1 MDLLNPRALRWKI
14 AALAAA
20 ACCAVAAVVGFLV
33 HDATRERGLR
43 VGTDRTLFRLT
54 AAEREFGRTGK
65 APADVDVRTRAEL
78 PGPLAR
84 GLPDRPAG
92 EADGPP
98 LGETYATWYDV
109 DPPNWYW
116 MWGAAAVGGD
126 RYLVVRE
133 DMSTEVRSLQL
144 LDRSI
149 VTSVLAALL
158 VVVPLAALATEPI
171 NRRLRHGARTARRI
185 ADGDLDARIGPAG
198 RARDEI
204 TEMSAAVDD
213 MATALQRK
221 LENERRFTAD
231 VAHELR
237 TPLMGL
243 VTAAGLLPEDDEAAA
258 LVRDRLRALNALV
271 EDLLEISRFDAGVE
285 RARLDPVPLGD
296 LVADVVRR
304 TGTDTRVAVD
314 PAGASGATG
323 ADGMGGVVGL
333 GEAGEPVEPGEV
345 AGTKGAAGAAESVG
359 SVEAAGVVET
369 DPRRVERIVVN
380 LVANAHR
387 HGAAPVEVTV
397 AGARIA
403 VRDHGPGFPPELL
416 EHGPQ
421 RFRTGAS
428 ERGRGH
434 GLGLTV
440 AQGQAE
446 VLGARLTFAN
456 APGGGALATLD
467 LAPPPV

>member
-1 MDLLNPRALRWKI
+1 MDFLNPRALRWKI

-20 ACCAVAAVVGFLV
+20 ACCAVAAVIGFLV

-43 VGTDRTLFRLT
+43 VGTDRTLTRLI
-54 AAEREFGRTGK
+54 AAEREYDRTGR
-65 APADVDVRTRAEL
+65 APADIDVRSRAEL
-78 PGPLAR
+78 PEPLAR
-84 GLPDRPAG
+84 DLAGFADQPGTDQPGTDQPGTDLP
-92 EADGPP
+92 EADLPEADPP
-98 LGETYATWYDV
+98 GTDQPATDLPATGQPEADPPAPAASDTGGGYATWYDA
-109 DPPNWYW
+109 DPPNWFW
-116 MWGAAAVGGD
+116 MWGAVAVDDD
-126 RYLVVRE
+126 RFLVVRD

-149 VTSVLAALL
+149 VKSVLAALL
-158 VVVPLAALATEPI
+158 FVVPLAALATEPI
-171 NRRLRHGARTARRI
+171 NRRLRRGARTARRI

-213 MATALQRK
+213 MAGALQRK

-243 VTAAGLLPEDDEAAA
+243 VTAAGLLPEDDEATG

-271 EDLLEISRFDAGVE
+271 EDLLEISRLDAGAE
-285 RARLDPVPLGD
+285 RARLDPVPLGE

-304 TGTDTRVAVD
+304 TGTDTDVTA
-314 PAGASGATG
+314 
-323 ADGMGGVVGL
+323 AD
-333 GEAGEPVEPGEV
+333 
-345 AGTKGAAGAAESVG
+345 AE
-359 SVEAAGVVET
+359 VVET

-380 LVANAHR
+380 LVTNAHR
-387 HGAAPVEVTV
+387 HGAAPVEVAVT
-397 AGARIA
+397 GARIA
-403 VRDHGPGFPPELL
+403 VRDHGPGFPPDLL
-416 EHGPQ
+416 ERGPQ

-446 VLGARLTFAN
+446 VLGARLTFTN
-456 APGGGALATLD
+456 APGGGALAVLD
-467 LAPPPV
+467 LATPARTA

>member
-1 MDLLNPRALRWKI
+1 MDFLNPRALRWKI

-43 VGTDRTLFRLT
+43 VGHDRTLTRLI
-54 AAEREFGRTGK
+54 AAEREFSRTGK
-65 APADVDVRTRAEL
+65 APADIDVRTRAEL
-78 PGPLAR
+78 PEPLAR
-84 GLPDRPAG
+84 DLAGRRPDT
-92 EADGPP
+92 DG
-98 LGETYATWYDV
+98 GYATWYDV
-109 DPPNWYW
+109 EPPNWYW
-116 MWGAAAVGGD
+116 MWGAVAVGD
-126 RYLVVRE
+126 DQILVVRD
-133 DMSTEVRSLQL
+133 DMSAEVRSLQL

-149 VTSVLAALL
+149 VKSVLAAL
-158 VVVPLAALATEPI
+158 VFVVPLAALATEPI

-185 ADGDLDARIGPAG
+185 ADGDLDARIGPGG

-213 MATALQRK
+213 MAGALQRK

-243 VTAAGLLPEDDEAAA
+243 VTAAGLLPDDDEATG

-271 EDLLEISRFDAGVE
+271 EDLLEISRLDAGAE
-285 RARLDPVPLGD
+285 RARLDPVPLGE

-304 TGTDTRVAVD
+304 TGTDTRVAV
-314 PAGASGATG
+314 
-323 ADGMGGVVGL
+323 
-333 GEAGEPVEPGEV
+333 
-345 AGTKGAAGAAESVG
+345 GAAE
-359 SVEAAGVVET
+359 VVET

-380 LVANAHR
+380 LVTNAHR
-387 HGAAPVEVTV
+387 HGAVPVEVTV
-397 AGARIA
+397 TGARIA
-403 VRDHGPGFPPELL
+403 VRDHGPGFPPDLL
-416 EHGPQ
+416 ERGPQ

-440 AQGQAE
+440 AQGQSE

-467 LAPPPV
+467 LAPGPA

>member
-43 VGTDRTLFRLT
+43 VGTDRTLTRLI
-54 AAEREFGRTGK
+54 AAEREYDRTGR
-65 APADVDVRTRAEL
+65 APADIDVRSGDEL

-84 GLPDRPAG
+84 DLAGVADQPRTDQPDVG
-92 EADGPP
+92 G
-98 LGETYATWYDV
+98 YATWYDA
-109 DPPNWYW
+109 DPPNWFW
-116 MWGAAAVGGD
+116 MWGAVEVDDD
-126 RYLVVRE
+126 RFLVVRD

-149 VTSVLAALL
+149 VKSVLAALL
-158 VVVPLAALATEPI
+158 FVVPLAALATEPI

-185 ADGDLDARIGPAG
+185 ADGDLDARIGPSG
-198 RARDEI
+198 RARDEV
-204 TEMSAAVDD
+204 TEMAAAVDD
-213 MATALQRK
+213 MAAALQRK

-243 VTAAGLLPEDDEAAA
+243 VTAAGLLPEDDEAAG
-258 LVRDRLRALNALV
+258 LVRDRLRALSALV
-271 EDLLEISRFDAGVE
+271 EDLLEISRLDAGAE
-285 RARLDPVPLGD
+285 RARLDPVPLGE

-304 TGTDTRVAVD
+304 TGTDTRV
-314 PAGASGATG
+314 TM
-323 ADGMGGVVGL
+323 ADT
-333 GEAGEPVEPGEV
+333 E
-345 AGTKGAAGAAESVG
+345 
-359 SVEAAGVVET
+359 VVET
-369 DPRRVERIVVN
+369 DPRRVERIVAN
-380 LVANAHR
+380 LVTNAHR
-387 HGAAPVEVTV
+387 HGAAPVDVTV
-397 AGARIA
+397 TGARID
-403 VRDHGPGFPPELL
+403 VRDHGPGFPSDLL
-416 EHGPQ
+416 ERGPQ
-421 RFRTGAS
+421 RFRTGAG

-440 AQGQAE
+440 AQGQSE

-456 APGGGALATLD
+456 APDGGAVATLD
-467 LAPPPV
+467 LAPRST

>member
-1 MDLLNPRALRWKI
+1 MDFLNPRALRWKI

-43 VGTDRTLFRLT
+43 VGHDRSLTRLI
-54 AAEREFGRTGK
+54 AAEREFSRTGK
-65 APADVDVRTRAEL
+65 APADIDVRTGAEL
-78 PGPLAR
+78 PEPLAR
-84 GLPDRPAG
+84 DLAERRPDT
-92 EADGPP
+92 DG
-98 LGETYATWYDV
+98 GYATWYDV
-109 DPPNWYW
+109 EPPNWYW
-116 MWGAAAVGGD
+116 MWGAVAVGD
-126 RYLVVRE
+126 DQILVVRD
-133 DMSTEVRSLQL
+133 DMSAEVRSLQL

-149 VTSVLAALL
+149 VKSVLAAL
-158 VVVPLAALATEPI
+158 VFVVPLAALATEPI

-185 ADGDLDARIGPAG
+185 ADGDLDARIGPGG

-213 MATALQRK
+213 MAGALQRK

-243 VTAAGLLPEDDEAAA
+243 VTAAGLLPDDDEATG

-271 EDLLEISRFDAGVE
+271 EDLLEISRLDAGAE
-285 RARLDPVPLGD
+285 RARLDPVPLGE

-304 TGTDTRVAVD
+304 TGTDTRVAV
-314 PAGASGATG
+314 
-323 ADGMGGVVGL
+323 
-333 GEAGEPVEPGEV
+333 
-345 AGTKGAAGAAESVG
+345 GAAE
-359 SVEAAGVVET
+359 VVQT

-380 LVANAHR
+380 LVTNAHR

-397 AGARIA
+397 TGARIA
-403 VRDHGPGFPPELL
+403 VRDHGPGFPPDLL
-416 EHGPQ
+416 ERGPQ

-440 AQGQAE
+440 AQGQSE
-446 VLGARLTFAN
+446 VLGARLAFAN

-467 LAPPPV
+467 LAPDPA

>member
-1 MDLLNPRALRWKI
+1 MDFLNPRALRWKI

-43 VGTDRTLFRLT
+43 VGHDRTLTRLI
-54 AAEREFGRTGK
+54 AAEREFSRTGK
-65 APADVDVRTRAEL
+65 APADIDVRTRAEL
-78 PGPLAR
+78 PEPLAR
-84 GLPDRPAG
+84 DLAERRPDT
-92 EADGPP
+92 DG
-98 LGETYATWYDV
+98 GYATWYDV
-109 DPPNWYW
+109 EPPNWYW
-116 MWGAAAVGGD
+116 MWGAVAVGD
-126 RYLVVRE
+126 DQILVVRD

-149 VTSVLAALL
+149 VKSVLAAL
-158 VVVPLAALATEPI
+158 VFVVPLAALATEPI

-185 ADGDLDARIGPAG
+185 ADGDLDARIGPGG

-213 MATALQRK
+213 MAGALQRK

-243 VTAAGLLPEDDEAAA
+243 VTAAGLLPDDDEATG

-271 EDLLEISRFDAGVE
+271 EDLLEISRLDAGAE
-285 RARLDPVPLGD
+285 RARLDPVPLGE

-304 TGTDTRVAVD
+304 TGTDTRVAV
-314 PAGASGATG
+314 
-323 ADGMGGVVGL
+323 
-333 GEAGEPVEPGEV
+333 
-345 AGTKGAAGAAESVG
+345 GTAE
-359 SVEAAGVVET
+359 VVET

-380 LVANAHR
+380 LVTNAHR

-397 AGARIA
+397 TGARIA
-403 VRDHGPGFPPELL
+403 VRDHGPGFPPDLL
-416 EHGPQ
+416 ERGPQ

-440 AQGQAE
+440 AQGQSE

-467 LAPPPV
+467 LAPDPA

>member
-1 MDLLNPRALRWKI
+1 MALLNPRALRWKI

-20 ACCAVAAVVGFLV
+20 ACCAVAAVIGFLV

-43 VGTDRTLFRLT
+43 VGHERTITRLI
-54 AAEREFGRTGK
+54 AAERELSRTGK
-65 APADVDVRTRAEL
+65 APPDVDVRTREEL
-78 PGPLAR
+78 PDPLAR
-84 GLPDRPAG
+84 DL
-92 EADGPP
+92 ADQP
-98 LGETYATWYDV
+98 ETDGAYATWYDA
-109 DPPNWYW
+109 DPPNWFW

-126 RYLVVRE
+126 QFLVVRH

-149 VTSVLAALL
+149 VKSVLAAL
-158 VVVPLAALATEPI
+158 VFVVPLAALATEPI

-185 ADGDLDARIGPAG
+185 ADGELDARIGSTG

-221 LENERRFTAD
+221 LENEQRFTAD

-243 VTAAGLLPEDDEAAA
+243 VTAAGLLPETDEATG
-258 LVRDRLRALNALV
+258 LVRDRVRALNALI
-271 EDLLEISRFDAGVE
+271 EDLLEISRLDAGAE
-285 RARLDPVPLGD
+285 RARLDAVPLGEF
-296 LVADVVRR
+296 VTDVVRR
-304 TGTDTRVAVD
+304 TGT
-314 PAGASGATG
+314 
-323 ADGMGGVVGL
+323 
-333 GEAGEPVEPGEV
+333 
-345 AGTKGAAGAAESVG
+345 GTQVAAGDAE
-359 SVEAAGVVET
+359 VVET

-380 LVANAHR
+380 LVTNAHR
-387 HGAAPVEVTV
+387 HGVGPVRVTV
-397 AGARIA
+397 TGARIS
-403 VRDHGPGFPPELL
+403 VRDHGPGFPAALL
-416 EHGPQ
+416 EQGPQ
-421 RFRTGAS
+421 RFRTGVG

-440 AQGQAE
+440 AQGQAG

-456 APGGGALATLD
+456 APDGGAVATLD
-467 LAPPPV
+467 LAPAPPGTV

>member
-1 MDLLNPRALRWKI
+1 MDFLNPRALRWKI

-43 VGTDRTLFRLT
+43 VGHDRTLTRLI
-54 AAEREFGRTGK
+54 AAEREFSRTGK
-65 APADVDVRTRAEL
+65 APADIDVRTRAEL
-78 PGPLAR
+78 PEPLAR
-84 GLPDRPAG
+84 DLAERRPDT
-92 EADGPP
+92 DG
-98 LGETYATWYDV
+98 GYATWYDV
-109 DPPNWYW
+109 EPPNWYW
-116 MWGAAAVGGD
+116 MWGAVAVGD
-126 RYLVVRE
+126 DQILVVRD

-149 VTSVLAALL
+149 VKSVLAAL
-158 VVVPLAALATEPI
+158 VFVVPLAALATEPI

-185 ADGDLDARIGPAG
+185 ADGDLDARIGPGG

-213 MATALQRK
+213 MAGALQRK

-243 VTAAGLLPEDDEAAA
+243 VTAAGLLPDDDEATG

-271 EDLLEISRFDAGVE
+271 EDLLEISRLDAGAE
-285 RARLDPVPLGD
+285 RARLDPVPLGE

-304 TGTDTRVAVD
+304 TGTDTRVAV
-314 PAGASGATG
+314 
-323 ADGMGGVVGL
+323 
-333 GEAGEPVEPGEV
+333 
-345 AGTKGAAGAAESVG
+345 GAAE
-359 SVEAAGVVET
+359 VVET

-380 LVANAHR
+380 LVINAHR

-397 AGARIA
+397 TGARIA
-403 VRDHGPGFPPELL
+403 VRDHGPGFPPDLL
-416 EHGPQ
+416 ERGPQ

-440 AQGQAE
+440 AQGQSE
-446 VLGARLTFAN
+446 VLGARLTFVN

-467 LAPPPV
+467 LAPDPA

>member
-1 MDLLNPRALRWKI
+1 MDFFNPRALRWKI

-20 ACCAVAAVVGFLV
+20 ACCAVAAVVGLLV

-43 VGTDRTLFRLT
+43 VGHDRTLTRLI
-54 AAEREFGRTGK
+54 AAEREFSRTGR
-65 APADVDVRTRAEL
+65 APADIDVRTRAEL
-78 PGPLAR
+78 PPPLASDLAER
-84 GLPDRPAG
+84 RP
-92 EADGPP
+92 ETDG
-98 LGETYATWYDV
+98 GYATWYDA

-116 MWGAAAVGGD
+116 MWGAVAVDDD
-126 RYLVVRE
+126 RILVVRD

-149 VTSVLAALL
+149 VKSVLVALL
-158 VVVPLAALATEPI
+158 FVVPLAALATEPV

-185 ADGDLDARIGPAG
+185 ADGDLDARIGSAG

-213 MATALQRK
+213 MAGALQRK
-221 LENERRFTAD
+221 LETERRFTAD

-243 VTAAGLLPEDDEAAA
+243 VTAAGLLPDDDEATG

-271 EDLLEISRFDAGVE
+271 EDLLEVSRLDAGVE
-285 RARLDPVPLGD
+285 RARLDPVPLGE
-296 LVADVVRR
+296 LVTDVVRR
-304 TGTDTRVAVD
+304 TGTDTRLD
-314 PAGASGATG
+314 
-323 ADGMGGVVGL
+323 
-333 GEAGEPVEPGEV
+333 
-345 AGTKGAAGAAESVG
+345 AGAAE
-359 SVEAAGVVET
+359 VVET

-380 LVANAHR
+380 LVTNAHR
-387 HGAAPVEVTV
+387 HGAAPVEVSVT
-397 AGARIA
+397 GARIA
-403 VRDHGPGFPPELL
+403 VRDHGPGFPPDLL
-416 EHGPQ
+416 ERGPQ

-440 AQGQAE
+440 AQGQSE

-467 LAPPPV
+467 LTPGPA

>member
-1 MDLLNPRALRWKI
+1 MDFLNPRALRWKI

-43 VGTDRTLFRLT
+43 VGHDRTLTRLI
-54 AAEREFGRTGK
+54 AAEREFSRTGK
-65 APADVDVRTRAEL
+65 APADIDVRTRAEL
-78 PGPLAR
+78 PEPLAR
-84 GLPDRPAG
+84 DLAERRPDT
-92 EADGPP
+92 DG
-98 LGETYATWYDV
+98 GYATWYDV
-109 DPPNWYW
+109 EPPNWYW
-116 MWGAAAVGGD
+116 MWGAVAVGD
-126 RYLVVRE
+126 DQILVVRD

-149 VTSVLAALL
+149 VKSVLAAL
-158 VVVPLAALATEPI
+158 VFVVPLAALATEPI

-185 ADGDLDARIGPAG
+185 ADGDLDARIGPGG

-213 MATALQRK
+213 MAGALQRK

-243 VTAAGLLPEDDEAAA
+243 VTAAGLLPDDDEATG

-271 EDLLEISRFDAGVE
+271 EDLLEISRLDAGAE
-285 RARLDPVPLGD
+285 RARLDPVPLGE

-304 TGTDTRVAVD
+304 TGTDTRVAV
-314 PAGASGATG
+314 
-323 ADGMGGVVGL
+323 
-333 GEAGEPVEPGEV
+333 
-345 AGTKGAAGAAESVG
+345 GAAE
-359 SVEAAGVVET
+359 VVET

-380 LVANAHR
+380 LVTNAHR

-397 AGARIA
+397 TGARIA
-403 VRDHGPGFPPELL
+403 VRDHGPGFPPDLL
-416 EHGPQ
+416 ERGPQ

-440 AQGQAE
+440 AQGQSE
-446 VLGARLTFAN
+446 VLGARLTFVN

-467 LAPPPV
+467 LAPDPA

>member
-1 MDLLNPRALRWKI
+1 MDFLNPRALRWKI

-43 VGTDRTLFRLT
+43 VGTDRTLTRLI
-54 AAEREFGRTGK
+54 AAEREYDRTGR
-65 APADVDVRTRAEL
+65 APADIDVRSRDEL
-78 PGPLAR
+78 PEPLAR
-84 GLPDRPAG
+84 DLVTFAGTGTETEPEMEPDTEPETGAVT
-92 EADGPP
+92 EPGPP
-98 LGETYATWYDV
+98 DTGPYVTWYDA
-109 DPPNWYW
+109 DPPDWFW
-116 MWGAAAVGGD
+116 MWGAVAVADD
-126 RYLVVRE
+126 RFLVVRD

-149 VTSVLAALL
+149 VKSVLAALL
-158 VVVPLAALATEPI
+158 FVVPLAALATEPI

-185 ADGDLDARIGPAG
+185 ADGDLDARIGTAG
-198 RARDEI
+198 RARDEV
-204 TEMSAAVDD
+204 TEMASAVDD
-213 MATALQRK
+213 MAGALQRK

-243 VTAAGLLPEDDEAAA
+243 VTAAGLLPEDDEAAG

-271 EDLLEISRFDAGVE
+271 EDLLEISRLDAGAE
-285 RARLDPVPLGD
+285 RARLDPVPLGE

-304 TGTDTRVAVD
+304 TGTDVRVGTVD
-314 PAGASGATG
+314 
-323 ADGMGGVVGL
+323 
-333 GEAGEPVEPGEV
+333 
-345 AGTKGAAGAAESVG
+345 AE
-359 SVEAAGVVET
+359 VVET

-380 LVANAHR
+380 LVTNAHR

-397 AGARIA
+397 TGARIT
-403 VRDHGPGFPPELL
+403 VRDHGPGFPADLL
-416 EHGPQ
+416 ERGPQ

-440 AQGQAE
+440 AQGQSE
-446 VLGARLTFAN
+446 VLGARLTFTN
-456 APGGGALATLD
+456 APGGGAVATLD
-467 LAPPPV
+467 LTPHASAA

>member
-1 MDLLNPRALRWKI
+1 MDFLDPRALRWKI

-43 VGTDRTLFRLT
+43 VGTDRVTTRLT
-54 AAEREFGRTGK
+54 AAEREFERTGE
-65 APADVDVRTRAEL
+65 APADIDVRSRAEL
-78 PGPLAR
+78 PEPLAR
-84 GLPDRPAG
+84 DLAARPDGGAG
-92 EADGPP
+92 GAAY
-98 LGETYATWYDV
+98 TTWYDV

-116 MWGAAAVGGD
+116 MWGSAAVGGD

-133 DMSTEVRSLQL
+133 DMSAEVRSLQL

-149 VTSVLAALL
+149 VKSVLVALL
-158 VVVPLAALATEPI
+158 FVVPLAALATEPI

-204 TEMSAAVDD
+204 TEMASAVDH
-213 MATALQRK
+213 MATALQNR

-271 EDLLEISRFDAGVE
+271 EDLLEISRLDAGVE
-285 RARLDPVPLGD
+285 RARLDPVPLGE

-304 TGTDTRVAVD
+304 TDTDTRVTVE
-314 PAGASGATG
+314 PGG
-323 ADGMGGVVGL
+323 ADGVRTGDGAS
-333 GEAGEPVEPGEV
+333 AGARGARAVES
-345 AGTKGAAGAAESVG
+345 AGT
-359 SVEAAGVVET
+359 VET

-387 HGAAPVEVTV
+387 HGAGPVEVTV
-397 AGARIA
+397 AGTRIA

-416 EHGPQ
+416 AYGPQ

-440 AQGQAE
+440 AQGQAG
-446 VLGARLTFAN
+446 VLGARLTFTN
-456 APGGGALATLD
+456 APDGGALATLD
-467 LAPPPV
+467 LAPPPPP

>member
-1 MDLLNPRALRWKI
+1 MDFLNPRALRWKI
-14 AALAAA
+14 AALAAV
-20 ACCAVAAVVGFLV
+20 ACCAVATVVGFLV

-43 VGTDRTLFRLT
+43 VGTDRTLTRLI
-54 AAEREFGRTGK
+54 AADREFSRTGK
-65 APADVDVRTRAEL
+65 APADIDVRSTAEL
-78 PGPLAR
+78 PEALAR
-84 GLPDRPAG
+84 DFAGRPDSEG
-92 EADGPP
+92 G
-98 LGETYATWYDV
+98 YATWYDV
-109 DPPNWYW
+109 KPPNWYW
-116 MWGAAAVGGD
+116 MWGAAAVGD
-126 RYLVVRE
+126 DQFLVVRD
-133 DMSTEVRSLQL
+133 DMSAEVRSLQL

-149 VTSVLAALL
+149 VKSVLVALL
-158 VVVPLAALATEPI
+158 FVVPLAALATEPI

-204 TEMSAAVDD
+204 TEMAAAVDD
-213 MATALQRK
+213 MAAALQRK

-243 VTAAGLLPEDDEAAA
+243 VTAAGLLPDGDEATG

-271 EDLLEISRFDAGVE
+271 EDLLEISRLDAGAE
-285 RARLDPVPLGD
+285 RSRPDPVPLGE

-304 TGTDTRVAVD
+304 TGTDTRVAV
-314 PAGASGATG
+314 
-323 ADGMGGVVGL
+323 
-333 GEAGEPVEPGEV
+333 
-345 AGTKGAAGAAESVG
+345 GAAE
-359 SVEAAGVVET
+359 VVET

-380 LVANAHR
+380 LVTNAHR

-397 AGARIA
+397 TGARIV
-403 VRDHGPGFPPELL
+403 VRDHGPGFPPDLL
-416 EHGPQ
+416 ERGPQ

-440 AQGQAE
+440 AQGQSE

-456 APGGGALATLD
+456 APDGGALATLD
-467 LAPPPV
+467 LAPRPA

>member
-1 MDLLNPRALRWKI
+1 MDFLNPRALRWKI
-14 AALAAA
+14 AALTAA
-20 ACCAVAAVVGFLV
+20 ACCAVAAVIGFLV

-43 VGTDRTLFRLT
+43 VGTDRTLTRLI
-54 AAEREFGRTGK
+54 AAEREYGRTGK
-65 APADVDVRTRAEL
+65 APADIDVRSRDEL
-78 PGPLAR
+78 PEPLAR
-84 GLPDRPAG
+84 DLATFAETERERERETERERERETERETETGPPDRG
-92 EADGPP
+92 G
-98 LGETYATWYDV
+98 YATWYDA

-116 MWGAAAVGGD
+116 MWGAVAVADD
-126 RYLVVRE
+126 RFLVVRD

-149 VTSVLAALL
+149 VKSVLAALFF
-158 VVVPLAALATEPI
+158 VVPLAALATEPV

-198 RARDEI
+198 RARDEV
-204 TEMSAAVDD
+204 TEMAAAVDD
-213 MATALQRK
+213 MAAALQRR

-243 VTAAGLLPEDDEAAA
+243 VTAAGLLPEDDEAAH

-271 EDLLEISRFDAGVE
+271 EDLLEISRLDAGAE
-285 RARLDPVPLGD
+285 RARLDPVPLGE

-304 TGTDTRVAVD
+304 TGTDTRVA
-314 PAGASGATG
+314 T
-323 ADGMGGVVGL
+323 ADG
-333 GEAGEPVEPGEV
+333 E
-345 AGTKGAAGAAESVG
+345 
-359 SVEAAGVVET
+359 VVET

-380 LVANAHR
+380 LVTNAHR

-397 AGARIA
+397 TGARIA
-403 VRDHGPGFPPELL
+403 VRDHGPGFPPDLL
-416 EHGPQ
+416 ERGPQ

-456 APGGGALATLD
+456 APDGGAVAILD
-467 LAPPPV
+467 LAPRPA

>member
-1 MDLLNPRALRWKI
+1 MDVLNPRALRWKI

-43 VGTDRTLFRLT
+43 VGHDRTLTRLI
-54 AAEREFGRTGK
+54 AAEREFSRTGK
-65 APADVDVRTRAEL
+65 APADIDVRTRAEL

-84 GLPDRPAG
+84 DLAERRPDT
-92 EADGPP
+92 DG
-98 LGETYATWYDV
+98 GYATWYDV
-109 DPPNWYW
+109 EPPNWYW
-116 MWGAAAVGGD
+116 MWGAVAVGD
-126 RYLVVRE
+126 DQILVVRD

-149 VTSVLAALL
+149 VKSVLAAL
-158 VVVPLAALATEPI
+158 VFVVPLAALATEPI

-185 ADGDLDARIGPAG
+185 ADGDLDARIGPGG

-213 MATALQRK
+213 MAGALQRK

-243 VTAAGLLPEDDEAAA
+243 VTAAGLLLDDDEATG

-271 EDLLEISRFDAGVE
+271 EDLLEISRLDAGAE
-285 RARLDPVPLGD
+285 RARLDPVPLGE

-304 TGTDTRVAVD
+304 TGTDTRVAV
-314 PAGASGATG
+314 
-323 ADGMGGVVGL
+323 
-333 GEAGEPVEPGEV
+333 
-345 AGTKGAAGAAESVG
+345 GAAE
-359 SVEAAGVVET
+359 VVET

-380 LVANAHR
+380 LVTNAHR

-397 AGARIA
+397 TGARIA
-403 VRDHGPGFPPELL
+403 VRDHGPGFPPDLL
-416 EHGPQ
+416 ERGPQ

-440 AQGQAE
+440 AQGQSE

-467 LAPPPV
+467 LAPDPA

>member
-1 MDLLNPRALRWKI
+1 MDFLNPRALRWKI

-43 VGTDRTLFRLT
+43 VGQDRTLTRLI
-54 AAEREFGRTGK
+54 AAEREYDRTGR
-65 APADVDVRTRAEL
+65 APADIDVRTRAEL
-78 PGPLAR
+78 PEPLAR
-84 GLPDRPAG
+84 DLAERNPAT
-92 EADGPP
+92 DG
-98 LGETYATWYDV
+98 GYAIWYDV
-109 DPPNWYW
+109 DPPDWYW
-116 MWGAAAVGGD
+116 MWGAVAVGDD
-126 RYLVVRE
+126 RILVVRD
-133 DMSTEVRSLQL
+133 DMSIEVRSLQL

-149 VTSVLAALL
+149 VKSVLAAL
-158 VVVPLAALATEPI
+158 VFVVPLAALVTEPI

-185 ADGDLDARIGPAG
+185 ADGDLDARIGPGG

-213 MATALQRK
+213 MAGALQRK
-221 LENERRFTAD
+221 LETERRFTAD

-243 VTAAGLLPEDDEAAA
+243 VTAAGLLPDDEEATG

-271 EDLLEISRFDAGVE
+271 EDLLEISRLDAGAE
-285 RARLDPVPLGD
+285 RARLDPVPLGE

-304 TGTDTRVAVD
+304 TGTDTRVDV
-314 PAGASGATG
+314 
-323 ADGMGGVVGL
+323 
-333 GEAGEPVEPGEV
+333 
-345 AGTKGAAGAAESVG
+345 GAAE
-359 SVEAAGVVET
+359 VVET

-380 LVANAHR
+380 LVTNAHR
-387 HGAAPVEVTV
+387 HGSAPVAVTV
-397 AGARIA
+397 TGARIA
-403 VRDHGPGFPPELL
+403 VRDHGPGFPPDLL
-416 EHGPQ
+416 ERGPQ

-440 AQGQAE
+440 AQGQSE

-467 LAPPPV
+467 LAPRQA

>member
-1 MDLLNPRALRWKI
+1 MDFLNPRALRWKI

-20 ACCAVAAVVGFLV
+20 ACCAVAAVIGFLV

-43 VGTDRTLFRLT
+43 VGNDRTLTRLI
-54 AAEREFGRTGK
+54 AAEREFDRTGK
-65 APADVDVRTRAEL
+65 APADIDVRTRAEL
-78 PGPLAR
+78 PEPLAR
-84 GLPDRPAG
+84 DLADVTGDELPGTGRG
-92 EADGPP
+92 
-98 LGETYATWYDV
+98 YATWYDA

-116 MWGAAAVGGD
+116 MWGAVAVGDD
-126 RYLVVRE
+126 RILVVRD

-149 VTSVLAALL
+149 VKSVLAALL
-158 VVVPLAALATEPI
+158 FVVPLAALATEPI

-213 MATALQRK
+213 MADALQRK

-243 VTAAGLLPEDDEAAA
+243 VTAAGLLPETDEAAG

-271 EDLLEISRFDAGVE
+271 EDLLEISRLDAGAE
-285 RARLDPVPLGD
+285 RARLDPVPLGE

-304 TGTDTRVAVD
+304 TGTDTRVSV
-314 PAGASGATG
+314 
-323 ADGMGGVVGL
+323 AD
-333 GEAGEPVEPGEV
+333 
-345 AGTKGAAGAAESVG
+345 AE
-359 SVEAAGVVET
+359 VVET

-397 AGARIA
+397 TGARIA
-403 VRDHGPGFPPELL
+403 VRDHGPGFPPDLL
-416 EHGPQ
+416 ERGPQ

-446 VLGARLTFAN
+446 VLGARLDFAD

-467 LAPPPV
+467 LAPHAPSA

>member
-1 MDLLNPRALRWKI
+1 MDVLNPRALRWKI

-43 VGTDRTLFRLT
+43 VGHDRTLTRLI
-54 AAEREFGRTGK
+54 AAEREFSRTGK
-65 APADVDVRTRAEL
+65 APADIDVRTRAEL
-78 PGPLAR
+78 PEPLAR
-84 GLPDRPAG
+84 DLAERRP
-92 EADGPP
+92 
-98 LGETYATWYDV
+98 ETGGGYATWYDV
-109 DPPNWYW
+109 EPPNWYW
-116 MWGAAAVGGD
+116 MWGAVAVGD
-126 RYLVVRE
+126 DQILVVRD

-149 VTSVLAALL
+149 VKSVLAAL
-158 VVVPLAALATEPI
+158 VFVVPLAALATEPI

-185 ADGDLDARIGPAG
+185 ADGDLDARIGPGG

-213 MATALQRK
+213 MAGALQRK

-243 VTAAGLLPEDDEAAA
+243 VTAAGLLPDDDEATG
-258 LVRDRLRALNALV
+258 LVRDRLRALHALV
-271 EDLLEISRFDAGVE
+271 EDLLEISRLDAGAE
-285 RARLDPVPLGD
+285 RARLDPVPLGE

-304 TGTDTRVAVD
+304 TGTDTRVAV
-314 PAGASGATG
+314 
-323 ADGMGGVVGL
+323 
-333 GEAGEPVEPGEV
+333 
-345 AGTKGAAGAAESVG
+345 GAAE
-359 SVEAAGVVET
+359 VVET

-380 LVANAHR
+380 LVTNAHR

-397 AGARIA
+397 TGARIA
-403 VRDHGPGFPPELL
+403 VRDHGPGFPPDLL
-416 EHGPQ
+416 ERGPQ

-440 AQGQAE
+440 AQGQSE

-467 LAPPPV
+467 LAPDPA

>member
-1 MDLLNPRALRWKI
+1 MGPLNPRALRWKI
-14 AALAAA
+14 AALTAT
-20 ACCAVAAVVGFLV
+20 ACCAVAAVIGFLV

-43 VGTDRTLFRLT
+43 VGHDRTITRLV
-54 AAEREFGRTGK
+54 AAERELSRTGK
-65 APADVDVRTRAEL
+65 APPDADVRTRQEL
-78 PGPLAR
+78 PEPLAR
-84 GLPDRPAG
+84 DLARQPDTG
-92 EADGPP
+92 G
-98 LGETYATWYDV
+98 YATWYDA

-116 MWGAAAVGGD
+116 MWGAVALGD
-126 RYLVVRE
+126 GQVLVVRD

-149 VTSVLAALL
+149 VKSVLTAL
-158 VVVPLAALATEPI
+158 VFVVPLAALATEPI

-185 ADGDLDARIGPAG
+185 ADGELDARIGSAG

-204 TEMSAAVDD
+204 TEMSVAVDD

-243 VTAAGLLPEDDEAAA
+243 VTAAGLLPESDEATH
-258 LVRDRLRALNALV
+258 LVRDRVRALHALI
-271 EDLLEISRFDAGVE
+271 EDLLEISRLDAGAE
-285 RARLDPVPLGD
+285 RARPDAVPLGEM
-296 LVADVVRR
+296 VADVVRR
-304 TGTDTRVAVD
+304 TGTETAV
-314 PAGASGATG
+314 TT
-323 ADGMGGVVGL
+323 
-333 GEAGEPVEPGEV
+333 GEAG
-345 AGTKGAAGAAESVG
+345 T
-359 SVEAAGVVET
+359 VEA

-380 LVANAHR
+380 LVTNAHR

-397 AGARIA
+397 VGARIS
-403 VRDHGPGFPPELL
+403 VRDHGPGFPAALL
-416 EHGPQ
+416 EQGPQ
-421 RFRTGAS
+421 RFRTGAG

-440 AQGQAE
+440 AQGQAA

-456 APGGGALATLD
+456 DPGGGGAIATLD
-467 LAPPPV
+467 LGAGAGAPGEG

>member
-1 MDLLNPRALRWKI
+1 MGLLNPRALRWKI

-43 VGTDRTLFRLT
+43 VGHDRTITRLI
-54 AAEREFGRTGK
+54 AAERELSRTGK
-65 APADVDVRTRAEL
+65 APPDVDVRTPDEL
-78 PGPLAR
+78 PEPLAR
-84 GLPDRPAG
+84 DL
-92 EADGPP
+92 ADQP
-98 LGETYATWYDV
+98 ETDGGYATWYDA
-109 DPPNWYW
+109 DPPNWFW
-116 MWGAAAVGGD
+116 MWGAVAVGDG
-126 RYLVVRE
+126 RVLVVRD

-149 VTSVLAALL
+149 VKSVLAAL
-158 VVVPLAALATEPI
+158 VFVVPLAALATEPI

-185 ADGDLDARIGPAG
+185 ADGELDARIGATG

-213 MATALQRK
+213 MASALQRK
-221 LENERRFTAD
+221 LENEQRFTAD

-243 VTAAGLLPEDDEAAA
+243 VTAAGLLPESDEATA
-258 LVRDRLRALNALV
+258 LVRDRVGALSALI
-271 EDLLEISRFDAGVE
+271 EDLLEISRLDAGAE
-285 RARLDPVPLGD
+285 RARLDAVPLGE

-304 TGTDTRVAVD
+304 TGTDTQVTV
-314 PAGASGATG
+314 
-323 ADGMGGVVGL
+323 
-333 GEAGEPVEPGEV
+333 GEAG
-345 AGTKGAAGAAESVG
+345 T
-359 SVEAAGVVET
+359 VET

-380 LVANAHR
+380 LVTNAHR

-397 AGARIA
+397 DGARIS
-403 VRDHGPGFPPELL
+403 VTDHGPGFPAALL
-416 EHGPQ
+416 EQGPQ
-421 RFRTGAS
+421 RFRTGAT

-440 AQGQAE
+440 AQGQAG
-446 VLGARLTFAN
+446 VLGARLTFVN
-456 APGGGALATLD
+456 APDGGGAIATLD
-467 LAPPPV
+467 LAPGAPGPSHTG

>member
-1 MDLLNPRALRWKI
+1 MDFLNPRALRWKI

-43 VGTDRTLFRLT
+43 VGHDRTLTRLI
-54 AAEREFGRTGK
+54 AAEREFSRTGK
-65 APADVDVRTRAEL
+65 APADIDVRTRAEL
-78 PGPLAR
+78 PEPLAR
-84 GLPDRPAG
+84 DLAERRPDT
-92 EADGPP
+92 DG
-98 LGETYATWYDV
+98 GYATWYDV

-116 MWGAAAVGGD
+116 MWGAVAVGD
-126 RYLVVRE
+126 DQILVVRD

-149 VTSVLAALL
+149 VKSVLAAL
-158 VVVPLAALATEPI
+158 VFVVPLAALATEPI

-185 ADGDLDARIGPAG
+185 ADGDLDARIGPGG

-213 MATALQRK
+213 MAGALQRK

-243 VTAAGLLPEDDEAAA
+243 VTAAGLLPDDDEATG

-271 EDLLEISRFDAGVE
+271 EDLLEISRLDAGAE
-285 RARLDPVPLGD
+285 RARLDPVPLGE

-304 TGTDTRVAVD
+304 TGTDTRVAV
-314 PAGASGATG
+314 
-323 ADGMGGVVGL
+323 
-333 GEAGEPVEPGEV
+333 
-345 AGTKGAAGAAESVG
+345 GAAE
-359 SVEAAGVVET
+359 VVET

-380 LVANAHR
+380 LVTNAHR

-397 AGARIA
+397 TGARIA
-403 VRDHGPGFPPELL
+403 VRDHGPGFPPDLL
-416 EHGPQ
+416 ERGPQ
-421 RFRTGAS
+421 RFRTGVS

-440 AQGQAE
+440 AEGQSE

-467 LAPPPV
+467 LDPDPA

>member
-1 MDLLNPRALRWKI
+1 MDFLNPRALRWKI

-20 ACCAVAAVVGFLV
+20 ACCAVAAVIGFLV

-43 VGTDRTLFRLT
+43 VGTDRTLTRLI
-54 AAEREFGRTGK
+54 AAEREFDRTGK
-65 APADVDVRTRAEL
+65 APADIDVRTRAEL
-78 PGPLAR
+78 PEPLAR
-84 GLPDRPAG
+84 ELADLNGDELPGAG
-92 EADGPP
+92 RG
-98 LGETYATWYDV
+98 YATWYDA

-116 MWGAAAVGGD
+116 MWGAVAVGDD
-126 RYLVVRE
+126 RILVVRD

-149 VTSVLAALL
+149 VKSVLAALL
-158 VVVPLAALATEPI
+158 FVVPLAALATEPI

-213 MATALQRK
+213 MADALQRK

-243 VTAAGLLPEDDEAAA
+243 VTAAGLLPETDEAAG

-271 EDLLEISRFDAGVE
+271 EDLLEISRLDAGAE
-285 RARLDPVPLGD
+285 RARLDPVPLGE

-304 TGTDTRVAVD
+304 TGTDTRVSV
-314 PAGASGATG
+314 
-323 ADGMGGVVGL
+323 AD
-333 GEAGEPVEPGEV
+333 
-345 AGTKGAAGAAESVG
+345 AE
-359 SVEAAGVVET
+359 VVET

-397 AGARIA
+397 TGARIA
-403 VRDHGPGFPPELL
+403 VRDHGPGFPPDLL
-416 EHGPQ
+416 ERGPQ

-446 VLGARLTFAN
+446 VLGARLAFAQ

-467 LAPPPV
+467 LAPHASRA

>member
-1 MDLLNPRALRWKI
+1 MDFLNPRALRWKI

-43 VGTDRTLFRLT
+43 VGHDRTLTRLI
-54 AAEREFGRTGK
+54 AAEREFSRTGK
-65 APADVDVRTRAEL
+65 APADIDVRTRAEL
-78 PGPLAR
+78 PEPLAR
-84 GLPDRPAG
+84 DLAERRPDT
-92 EADGPP
+92 DG
-98 LGETYATWYDV
+98 GYATWYDV

-116 MWGAAAVGGD
+116 MWGAVAVGD
-126 RYLVVRE
+126 DQILVVRD

-149 VTSVLAALL
+149 VKSVLAAL
-158 VVVPLAALATEPI
+158 VFVVPLAALATEPI

-185 ADGDLDARIGPAG
+185 ADGDLDARIGPGG

-213 MATALQRK
+213 MAGALQRK
-221 LENERRFTAD
+221 LESERRFTAD

-243 VTAAGLLPEDDEAAA
+243 VTAAGLLTDDDEATG

-271 EDLLEISRFDAGVE
+271 EDLLEISRLDAGAE
-285 RARLDPVPLGD
+285 RARLDPVPLGE

-304 TGTDTRVAVD
+304 TGTDTRVD
-314 PAGASGATG
+314 
-323 ADGMGGVVGL
+323 
-333 GEAGEPVEPGEV
+333 
-345 AGTKGAAGAAESVG
+345 AGAAE
-359 SVEAAGVVET
+359 VVET

-380 LVANAHR
+380 LVTNAHR

-397 AGARIA
+397 TGARIA
-403 VRDHGPGFPPELL
+403 VRDHGPGFPPDLL
-416 EHGPQ
+416 ERGPQ

-456 APGGGALATLD
+456 APGGGALAILD
-467 LAPPPV
+467 LAPDPA

>member
-1 MDLLNPRALRWKI
+1 MDFLNPRALRWKI

-43 VGTDRTLFRLT
+43 VGHDRTLTRLI
-54 AAEREFGRTGK
+54 AAEREFSRTGQ
-65 APADVDVRTRAEL
+65 APADIDVRTRAEL
-78 PGPLAR
+78 PEPLAR
-84 GLPDRPAG
+84 DLAERRPDT
-92 EADGPP
+92 DG
-98 LGETYATWYDV
+98 GYATWYDV

-116 MWGAAAVGGD
+116 MWGAVAVGD
-126 RYLVVRE
+126 DQILVVRD

-149 VTSVLAALL
+149 VKSVLAAL
-158 VVVPLAALATEPI
+158 VFVVPLAALATEPI

-185 ADGDLDARIGPAG
+185 ADGDLDARIGPGG

-213 MATALQRK
+213 MAGALQRK

-243 VTAAGLLPEDDEAAA
+243 VTAAGLLPDDDEATG

-271 EDLLEISRFDAGVE
+271 EDLLEISRLDAGAE
-285 RARLDPVPLGD
+285 RARLDPVPLGE

-304 TGTDTRVAVD
+304 TGTDTRVAV
-314 PAGASGATG
+314 
-323 ADGMGGVVGL
+323 
-333 GEAGEPVEPGEV
+333 
-345 AGTKGAAGAAESVG
+345 GAAE
-359 SVEAAGVVET
+359 VVET

-380 LVANAHR
+380 LVTNAHR

-397 AGARIA
+397 TGARIA
-403 VRDHGPGFPPELL
+403 VRDHGPGFPPDLL
-416 EHGPQ
+416 ERGPQ

-440 AQGQAE
+440 AEGQSE

-467 LAPPPV
+467 LDPDPA

>member
-1 MDLLNPRALRWKI
+1 MDFLNPRALRWKI

-43 VGTDRTLFRLT
+43 VGHDRTLTRLI
-54 AAEREFGRTGK
+54 AAEREFSRTGK
-65 APADVDVRTRAEL
+65 APADIDVRTRAEL
-78 PGPLAR
+78 PEALAR
-84 GLPDRPAG
+84 DLAERRPATG
-92 EADGPP
+92 G
-98 LGETYATWYDV
+98 GYATWYDV

-116 MWGAAAVGGD
+116 MWGAVAVD
-126 RYLVVRE
+126 DDQILVVRD
-133 DMSTEVRSLQL
+133 DMSAEVRSLQL

-149 VTSVLAALL
+149 AKSVLAAL
-158 VVVPLAALATEPI
+158 VFVVPLAALATEPI

-185 ADGDLDARIGPAG
+185 ADGDLDARIGPGG

-213 MATALQRK
+213 MAGALQRK

-243 VTAAGLLPEDDEAAA
+243 VTAAGLLPDDDEATG

-271 EDLLEISRFDAGVE
+271 EDLLEISRLDAGAE
-285 RARLDPVPLGD
+285 RARLDPVPLGE

-304 TGTDTRVAVD
+304 TGTDTHLAVGD
-314 PAGASGATG
+314 
-323 ADGMGGVVGL
+323 
-333 GEAGEPVEPGEV
+333 
-345 AGTKGAAGAAESVG
+345 AE
-359 SVEAAGVVET
+359 VVET

-380 LVANAHR
+380 LVTNAHR
-387 HGAAPVEVTV
+387 HGAAPVAVTV
-397 AGARIA
+397 TGARIA
-403 VRDHGPGFPPELL
+403 VRDHGPGFPPDLL
-416 EHGPQ
+416 ERGPQ

-440 AQGQAE
+440 AQGQSE

-467 LAPPPV
+467 LAPEPA

>member
-1 MDLLNPRALRWKI
+1 MDFFNPRALRWKI

-20 ACCAVAAVVGFLV
+20 ACCAVAAVVGLLV

-43 VGTDRTLFRLT
+43 VGHDRTLTRLI
-54 AAEREFGRTGK
+54 AAEREFSRTGK
-65 APADVDVRTRAEL
+65 APADIDVRTRAEL
-78 PGPLAR
+78 PPPLAR
-84 GLPDRPAG
+84 DLAERRP
-92 EADGPP
+92 ETDG
-98 LGETYATWYDV
+98 GYATWYDA

-116 MWGAAAVGGD
+116 MWGAVAVDDD
-126 RYLVVRE
+126 RILVVRD
-133 DMSTEVRSLQL
+133 DMSTEVRGLQL

-149 VTSVLAALL
+149 VKSVLIALL
-158 VVVPLAALATEPI
+158 FVVPLAALATEPV

-185 ADGDLDARIGPAG
+185 ADGDLDARIGSAG

-213 MATALQRK
+213 MAGALQRK
-221 LENERRFTAD
+221 LETERRFTAD

-243 VTAAGLLPEDDEAAA
+243 VTAAGLLPDDDEATG

-271 EDLLEISRFDAGVE
+271 EDLLEVSRLDAGVE
-285 RARLDPVPLGD
+285 RARLDPVPLGE
-296 LVADVVRR
+296 LVTDVVRR
-304 TGTDTRVAVD
+304 TGTDTRLD
-314 PAGASGATG
+314 
-323 ADGMGGVVGL
+323 
-333 GEAGEPVEPGEV
+333 
-345 AGTKGAAGAAESVG
+345 AGAAE
-359 SVEAAGVVET
+359 VVET

-380 LVANAHR
+380 LVTNAHL

-397 AGARIA
+397 TGARIA
-403 VRDHGPGFPPELL
+403 VRDHGPGFPPDLL
-416 EHGPQ
+416 ERGPQ

-440 AQGQAE
+440 AQGQSE

-467 LAPPPV
+467 LIPGPA